1 MILDNNKLTVIHS
14 FYFYLR
20 FAVIQFQSFF
30 FAFFYHHHREP
41 QRDRMRDS
49 IAIHITY
56 AGIASRKLLGC
67 IHFFCT
73 HLPVRCMFLVGIF
86 DYMVP
91 HVEHYMVIHSSP
103 YDAAPSPFIL
113 FLFYTST
120 RRAHRLWKGLSIQ
133 LFIDLFHSISINWSG
148 PLASESMVFI
158 RVFFSNIT
166 LDLCESVQ
174 FFSWMRLSITRKNHW

>member
-1 MILDNNKLTVIHS
+1 
-14 FYFYLR
+14 
-20 FAVIQFQSFF
+20 
-30 FAFFYHHHREP
+30 
-41 QRDRMRDS
+41 MRDS

-148 PLASESMVFI
+148 PTCEWKYGFYSFFFQHNSRFVWECA
-158 RVFFSNIT
+158 VFF
-166 LDLCESVQ
+166 LDEIVYHSEKSVVINKYNFPLPYSSSLLGYPAMNANNCCSAFLQ
-174 FFSWMRLSITRKNHW
+174 CCF